1 MPMIVLQPAIPYR
14 TIHLALSSILA
25 KLNPSD
31 YMLSCKARSLGELI
45 TTSLKKEIKTSPQNT
60 ILCLKPFIVA

>member
-1 MPMIVLQPAIPYR
+1 MPVIVLQPVIPYV

-45 TTSLKKEIKTSPQNT
+45 TTSLKKK
-60 ILCLKPFIVA
+60 